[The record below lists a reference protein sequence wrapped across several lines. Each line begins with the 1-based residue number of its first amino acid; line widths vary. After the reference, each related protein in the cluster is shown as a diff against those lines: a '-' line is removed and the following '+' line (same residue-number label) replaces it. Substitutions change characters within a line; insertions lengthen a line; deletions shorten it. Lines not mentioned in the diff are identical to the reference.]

1 MDYLP
6 QHKRVDD
13 EEAAAADTGKAKE
26 HGKEEEKQHGHSRI
40 ADAVEYVNFGAVQV
54 GTAYLE
60 KKYEAATGEKA
71 VDKMVRL
78 IGKEDTFKDRDQEDK
93 NKGVVYQF

>member
-1 MDYLP
+1 M
-6 QHKRVDD
+6 
-13 EEAAAADTGKAKE
+13 
-26 HGKEEEKQHGHSRI
+26 
-40 ADAVEYVNFGAVQV
+40 EYVDFGAVQV